1 MNRLDRLLSMLA
13 FGSRTQVKTIIR
25 QGRVQVDGLTAL
37 DPGQLISVQSRV
49 SVDGQ
54 MIDIRLERHLMM
66 NKPLGVLTAARD
78 VMQKTVLDL
87 LPDVMRSLECMPIGR
102 LDKDTQGLLLFTTD
116 GQAAH
121 RLLSPKAK
129 VAKVYR
135 ARVEGLL
142 TQKDINRFR
151 QGITLSDFI
160 AMPAELH
167 ILQAQ
172 EAESLAQVTV
182 WEGKFHQVR
191 RMFGAC
197 GHEVLTLERL
207 SFGALTLDPMLA
219 PGQWRE
225 LSAMEW
231 QQLTQGASNDG

>member
-78 VMQKTVLDL
+78 AKQKTVLDL

-129 VAKVYR
+129 VAKVYQ

>member
-37 DPGQLISVQSRV
+37 EPGQLITAQSRV

-54 MIDIRLERHLMM
+54 TIDTRLERHLMM

-78 VMQKTVLDL
+78 ARQKTVLDL

-135 ARVEGLL
+135 AKVEGLL
-142 TQKDINRFR
+142 TQKDIRRFR
-151 QGITLSDFI
+151 QGITLLDFI

-172 EAESLAQVTV
+172 EAESLARVTV

-207 SFGALTLDPMLA
+207 SFGALTLDPALE

-225 LSAMEW
+225 LSAQEW
-231 QQLTQGASNDG
+231 QQLTQAASNDG

>member
-1 MNRLDRLLSMLA
+1 MTRLDHLLSLLA
-13 FGSRTQVKTIIR
+13 FGSRTQVKMIIH
-25 QGRVQVDGLTAL
+25 QGRVQVDGRTAL
-37 DPGQLISVQSRV
+37 DPGLPISTQNQV

-54 MIDIRLERHLMM
+54 ALDTRLERHLMM

-78 VMQKTVLDL
+78 AKQKTVLDL

-129 VAKVYR
+129 VAKVYQ
-135 ARVEGLL
+135 ARVEGQL
-142 TQKDINRFR
+142 TQADIRRFQR
-151 QGITLSDFI
+151 GISLSDFD
-160 AMPAELH
+160 ALPAELL
-167 ILQAQ
+167 ILQAK

-182 WEGKFHQVR
+182 CEGKFHQVR

-197 GHEVLTLERL
+197 GHEVLALERL
-207 SFGALTLDPMLA
+207 SFGALTLDPALA
-219 PGQWRE
+219 PSQWRE
-225 LSAMEW
+225 LSAQEW
-231 QQLTQGASNDG
+231 QQLTQGALIDG

>member
-25 QGRVQVDGLTAL
+25 QGRVQVDGQTAL
-37 DPGQLISVQSRV
+37 DPGQLISAQSRV

-54 MIDIRLERHLMM
+54 AIDIRLDRHVMM

-78 VMQKTVLDL
+78 AKQKTVMDL
-87 LPDVMRSLECMPIGR
+87 LPEVMRSLECMPIGR

-129 VAKVYR
+129 VAKVYL
-135 ARVEGLL
+135 AKVEGFL
-142 TQKDINRFR
+142 TQKDINSFR
-151 QGITLSDFI
+151 RGITLSDFT
-160 AMPAELH
+160 AMPAEME

-172 EAESLAQVTV
+172 EGESLARVTV
-182 WEGKFHQVR
+182 REGKFHQVR

-207 SFGALTLDPMLA
+207 SFGALTLDPALA

-225 LSAMEW
+225 LSALEW
-231 QQLTQGASNDG
+231 QQLTQGAPGDG

>member
-78 VMQKTVLDL
+78 VKQKTVLDL

-121 RLLSPKAK
+121 CLLSPKAK